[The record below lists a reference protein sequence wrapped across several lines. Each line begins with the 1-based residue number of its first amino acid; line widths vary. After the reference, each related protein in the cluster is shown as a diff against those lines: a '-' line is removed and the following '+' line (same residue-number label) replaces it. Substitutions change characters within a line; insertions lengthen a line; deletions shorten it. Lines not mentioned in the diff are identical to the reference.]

1 LIDYSLRFRKT
12 GIVFISLL
20 GVQQKKQIMQTPS
33 ATDPKYDRK
42 KGSDYDK
49 RPGITPERE
58 GGDDALESSS
68 PADYNSDEKV
78 IVNEQRANKT
88 VNTPSQTAAHTS
100 EAEGTDEDVIQ

>member
-1 LIDYSLRFRKT
+1 
-12 GIVFISLL
+12 
-20 GVQQKKQIMQTPS
+20 MQTPT
-33 ATDPKYDRK
+33 APDPKQGRK

-49 RPGITPERE
+49 NPEITPGRE

-88 VNTPSQTAAHTS
+88 VNAPSQTAAHPS
-100 EAEGTDEDVIQ
+100 EAESTDEDIIE